1 MTARSFC
8 FLILALLTAAEPALA
23 ADALTGSWRFTH
35 AAAAPWGAPLAGG
48 ATLAGQTL
56 ILAPKRMQGP
66 APLDCGPARLEAS
79 AYPAEG
85 LFQGNLPAPAKKQ
98 AQALGLGRFPV
109 SGLRVTCGAG
119 IFEFHRADADT
130 LLLGLDNRVWTLS
143 RAPGALAAA
152 DSPAGRV
159 ERLLETHFAGDM
171 GFDAKSAAAK
181 AAFQSQR
188 LNQLVAAYLARPRPQ
203 DEVPPINGDPYTDSQ
218 EYPTRFAV
226 GAARLQRDRAQVP
239 VRFADAL
246 SRRSLTF
253 ELVRTGG
260 VWQVDDI
267 DYGHGDR
274 LSTLLGQ

>member
-1 MTARSFC
+1 MTARP
-8 FLILALLTAAEPALA
+8 LPLLLLPLCLVGQPLQAGESLNGT
-23 ADALTGSWRFTH
+23 WRFSH
-35 AAAAPWGAPLAGG
+35 ATAAPWGTPPPAAR
-48 ATLAGQTL
+48 LAGQTL
-56 ILAPKRMQGP
+56 VLAPARLQGP

-85 LFQGNLPAPAKKQ
+85 LFQGNLPAPAKTR
-98 AQALGLGRFPV
+98 AQALGFAHFPV
-109 SGLRVTCGAG
+109 TGLSVTCDKG

-159 ERLLETHFAGDM
+159 QRLLETHFGGDM
-171 GFDAKSAAAK
+171 GFDNQTAAAK
-181 AAFQSQR
+181 APLQSER
-188 LNQLVAAYLARPRPQ
+188 LNQLIAAYLARPRPQ

-226 GAARLQRDRAQVP
+226 GAARLQQDRARVP
-239 VRFADAL
+239 VRFADAAQ
-246 SRRSLTF
+246 RRTLTF

-260 VWQVDDI
+260 AWRIDDI